1 MWLKVGELAQHSGL
15 TVRALHHY
23 DQIGLLTPSVRT
35 EAGYRLYDRNDVARL
50 HAIQSLHALGVPLKQ
65 IGGML
70 AGDGS
75 DLPDIVAR
83 QVRSLDRQIEQA
95 SALRQR
101 LALLSEMLASG
112 RQPEVYDWLGTLGLM
127 HTYAQ
132 YFSTAEIRRVVG
144 HWPRVAE
151 RWTAL
156 VGRLQDAMEQ
166 GTPPHDPQ
174 VQTLAQQW
182 MGVMHEW
189 FGGDFDLMRRWGA
202 VYATEPSARGRRGA
216 GLPLMRY
223 VEQATEPRMALWQKH
238 FSLEE
243 MSRFKPL
250 DPEDSAALRRDLLRA
265 LRDGV
270 ASSSPTARRLLARW
284 RSKLTAAVGGD
295 AALAQRLQRAYAQE
309 PALRL
314 TSALPPQ
321 ALDFLLAAA
330 AASDTEGA

>member
-1 MWLKVGELAQHSGL
+1 MWLKVGELARRSGL

-23 DQIGLLTPSVRT
+23 DQIGLLSPSVRT
-35 EAGYRLYDRNDVARL
+35 EAGYRLYDRDDVARL

-83 QVRSLDRQIEQA
+83 QMRSLDQQIEQA

-101 LALLSEMLASG
+101 LALLNEMLAAG
-112 RQPEVYDWLGTLGLM
+112 RQPEVDDWLGTLGLM
-127 HTYAQ
+127 HTYAK
-132 YFSTAEIRRVVG
+132 YFSTAEIRRVVS
-144 HWPRVAE
+144 HWPQVSE

-156 VGRLQDAMEQ
+156 VGRLQDAMQQ
-166 GTPPHDPQ
+166 GTPPDDPQ

-189 FGGDFDLMRRWGA
+189 FGGNFDLMRRWGA
-202 VYATEPSARGRRGA
+202 VYAAEPSARRGRGP
-216 GLPLMRY
+216 GLQLMRY
-223 VEQATEPRMALWQKH
+223 VEQATEPRMALWLKH
-238 FSLEE
+238 FSIDEL
-243 MSRFKPL
+243 SRFKPL
-250 DPEDSAALRRDLLRA
+250 TAQDSAGLRRDVLRV
-265 LRDGV
+265 LHTHV
-270 ASSSPTARRLLARW
+270 APSSAAGRRLLARW
-284 RSKLTAAVGGD
+284 QRKLCVAVGGD
-295 AALAQRLQRAYAQE
+295 ESLARRLQQAYTQE

-330 AASDTEGA
+330 ASADPAGA